1 MSRNLFLNAQGLPSL
16 AAIRSRHVVNLGAR
30 RRPEGGSVRLLGR
43 VRKWRLA
50 ADAAGVAAVEFAIVG
65 SSFML
70 MLLAA
75 FEFGYMLFVQS
86 VLDNAARDAARLI
99 RTGQAQSSA
108 NPTSTFST
116 LLCNEVGSLI
126 GCGSLIY
133 QAKVFNDWNSAQTSV
148 NTPATRDSNG
158 NFVSSGFSAGTAGQ
172 IMVVTVTYNYPFF
185 TPWIG
190 GLVGGSSQTAFLQ
203 SVVVFQ
209 NEPY

>member
-1 MSRNLFLNAQGLPSL
+1 MAARNGFSGKAPGRL
-16 AAIRSRHVVNLGAR
+16 V
-30 RRPEGGSVRLLGR
+30 VRLF
-43 VRKWRLA
+43 RLIKRRFEA
-50 ADAAGVAAVEFAIVG
+50 IDCRGAAAVEFAIVG
-65 SSFML
+65 GSFML

-99 RTGQAQSSA
+99 RTGQAQNSA
-108 NPTSTFST
+108 SPTSTFST

-126 GCGSLIY
+126 GCGSIVY
-133 QAKVFNDWNSAQTSV
+133 QAQVFNNWSAAQTAV
-148 NTPATRDSNG
+148 NTPPTRNSNG
-158 NFVSSGFSAGTAGQ
+158 TFVSSGFSAGTPGQ

-190 GLVGGSSQTAFLQ
+190 GLVGGSSQSALLMST
-203 SVVVFQ
+203 VVFQ

>member
-1 MSRNLFLNAQGLPSL
+1 VRLFGRIKRWF
-16 AAIRSRHVVNLGAR
+16 AAIDASGGA
-30 RRPEGGSVRLLGR
+30 
-43 VRKWRLA
+43 A
-50 ADAAGVAAVEFAIVG
+50 MEFAIVG

-99 RTGQAQSSA
+99 RTGQAQNSS

-126 GCGSLIY
+126 GCGNIVY
-133 QAKVFNDWNSAQTSV
+133 QAQVFNNWSAAQTAV
-148 NTPATRDSNG
+148 NTPPTRNSNG
-158 NFVSSGFSAGTAGQ
+158 TYVSTGFDPGTAGQ
-172 IMVVTVTYNYPFF
+172 IMVVTVAYSYPFF

-190 GLVGGSSQTAFLQ
+190 TLMGGSAETAFMM
-203 SVVVFQ
+203 STVVFQ